1 MTGKRFTEDQRVLL
15 ERMLTLKDKLSNH
28 DIAFILGF
36 DERTIRRRRYEFEA
50 NGRIAPPPDVS
61 KNAEK
66 LKAVTLE
73 KLVEWVKENPD
84 ALIEDMQKF
93 LKEACDCNVSKA
105 TISRQLKKVTNED
118 RQLGRV
124 KRLKARAKRAAEG
137 RNFDFTA
144 HSSSRSASAS
154 VAPNSSATG
163 EPQPQEQQPRT
174 QQELGHLQQ
183 QKQPR
188 KLPPGQKELPQIPQQ
203 QRQQEQQGQQQQQ
216 AQQQQ
221 QPEARFEPFQPSGL
235 DFPTPELALLSLS
248 RTQPQGPPPPL
259 AESSRAAPQQTGTGA
274 AA

>member
-66 LKAVTLE
+66 LKAETLE
-73 KLVEWVKENPD
+73 KLVEWIKENDD

-105 TISRQLKKVTNED
+105 TISRQLKRVTNED

-137 RNFDFTA
+137 RNFDFA
-144 HSSSRSASAS
+144 APSSSRSASAS
-154 VAPNSSATG
+154 LAPDSSATG
-163 EPQPQEQQPRT
+163 EPQSQEQQP
-174 QQELGHLQQ
+174 QPQ

-203 QRQQEQQGQQQQQ
+203 QGQPE
-216 AQQQQ
+216 Q

-248 RTQPQGPPPPL
+248 RTQPQGPPTPL
-259 AESSRAAPQQTGTGA
+259 AESSRATPQQTGTGA